1 MGKNGVTG
9 MIVPLE
15 GETINRVLHHRPVIA
30 IFVDDFPS
38 DLEPGDRAF
47 FYVTGGARILDA
59 EGGVASISREPV
71 RDVRK
76 YGNDLSLSTQELDE
90 YAGRSGKTEDD
101 EMLVMKIDAPT
112 KYIKPMKCT
121 RPIPRDGTYMTAETF
136 FSILGENQ

>member
-15 GETINRVLHHRPVIA
+15 GETINRVLHHRPIIA
-30 IFVDDFPS
+30 IFVDEFPS

-47 FYVTGGARILDA
+47 LYVTGGARILDA
-59 EGGVASISREPV
+59 EGGVASVSREPV

-76 YGNDLSLSTQELDE
+76 YGTELSISAQELDE
-90 YAGRSGKTEDD
+90 YVGRLGKSEDD
-101 EMLVMKIDAPT
+101 EMLVLKIDAPT

-121 RPIPRDGTYMTAETF
+121 KSIPRDGTYMTAETF
-136 FSILGENQ
+136 FSILRENH